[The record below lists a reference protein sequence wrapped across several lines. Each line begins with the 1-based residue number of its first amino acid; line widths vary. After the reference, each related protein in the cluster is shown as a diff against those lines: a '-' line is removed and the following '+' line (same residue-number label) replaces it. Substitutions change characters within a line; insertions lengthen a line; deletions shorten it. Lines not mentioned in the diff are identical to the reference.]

1 MNRSKANTLKP
12 KMKTTD
18 THQQPWNVWI
28 FVLCLNIVAIGGAI
42 YLKSNGI
49 DLYSFRGGS

>member
-1 MNRSKANTLKP
+1 M
-12 KMKTTD
+12 D